1 MKGTAKKKREYKLK
15 CESESKNE
23 HTDLSVI
30 EQLAKERTKPTVSEL
45 SPHTQASFVASDS
58 LLSAVAPT
66 SRIGYISRFI
76 SGDKGV

>member
-1 MKGTAKKKREYKLK
+1 MKGTSKKKREYKLK
-15 CESESKNE
+15 CESGSKNE

-30 EQLAKERTKPTVSEL
+30 GQLAKERTKPTVSEL
-45 SPHTQASFVASDS
+45 SHAQASFVAPDS